1 MKCMGNGISRRGFL
15 HAGMAGGIG
24 LTVADYLR
32 AKEAQAAAGITP
44 PKGTAKSIIYI
55 FLQGGIAQQES
66 WDPKPNAPVEYRGAF
81 GSIGTSLPGIRFND
95 LMPHSAK
102 IADKLCICRSM
113 SHGDADHDR
122 STYIMFTG
130 YKPSPAIKYP
140 SFGSVVAHEYGPRNH
155 LPPYITIP
163 NQLDD
168 SGGPGHLSSA
178 YNSFSLGAKPSAKNF
193 RVRDLELP
201 GGVDKPRFAR
211 RRRLLDA
218 VNDHFRAVEE
228 SDALDAVDS
237 FYQRAYAMISSKK
250 AREAFDLSK
259 EDPKLREEY
268 GHSEAGARFLL
279 ARRLVEAGV
288 PFVTA
293 LYGAWDHH
301 AKIVP
306 GIKKH
311 VPEFDQAFAA
321 LIRDLDQ
328 RGMLDSTLVVAST
341 EFGRT
346 PKINTIAG
354 RDHWGKVFSIA
365 MAGGGLKQ
373 GFVHGA
379 SDAIAAEPAEDML
392 SVEDWATT
400 MYHCLGID
408 AHQSLMA
415 PGGRPVE
422 IIRGGKVRRQLLV

>member
-1 MKCMGNGISRRGFL
+1 MNCMGNSLSRRGFL
-15 HAGMAGGIG
+15 HAGVVGGIG
-24 LTVADYLR
+24 LTLADYLR
-32 AKEAQAAAGITP
+32 TKEAYAAAGKEMP
-44 PKGTAKSIIYI
+44 NGPAKSIIYI

-81 GSIGTSLPGIRFND
+81 GSISTKLPGIRFNE

-102 IADKLCICRSM
+102 IADKLCVCRSL

-130 YKPSPAIKYP
+130 YKPSPAIDYP
-140 SFGSVVAHEYGPRNH
+140 SYGSVVAHEYGPRQN

-163 NQLDD
+163 NQLKE
-168 SGGPGHLSSA
+168 GGGAGYLSSA
-178 YNSFSLGAKPSAKNF
+178 FNSFSLGGNPSNKDF
-193 RVRDLELP
+193 RVRDLQLP

-218 VNDHFRAVEE
+218 VNDHFREIE
-228 SDALDAVDS
+228 QSDQLAAVDS
-237 FYQRAYAMISSKK
+237 FYQRAYAMISSQK

-259 EDPKLREEY
+259 ESPKLREEY
-268 GHSEAGARFLL
+268 GKGEAGSRFLL

-293 LYGAWDHH
+293 LYGKWDHH

-306 GIKKH
+306 GIKSH

-321 LIRDLDQ
+321 LIRDLEQ

-346 PKINTIAG
+346 PLMNTLAG

-365 MAGGGLKQ
+365 MAGGGVKP
-373 GFVHGA
+373 GVVHGA
-379 SDAIAAEPAEDML
+379 SDAIAAEPAEDMM
-392 SVEDWATT
+392 SVSDFSKT

-408 AHQSLMA
+408 ASQSLMA

-422 IIRGGKVRRQLLV
+422 IIRGGEVRRQLLV